1 MSADGGS
8 SWAEAELSEPILSKS
23 LTRFRIPWKRDGSPS
38 IIMSRAI
45 DENGEVQPSRNQLI
59 SEKGSQVSYHNN
71 SIQAWYISSDGEVEN
86 VYV

>member
-1 MSADGGS
+1 
-8 SWAEAELSEPILSKS
+8 
-23 LTRFRIPWKRDGSPS
+23 
-38 IIMSRAI
+38 MSRAI